1 MVKLKKR
8 GGRSQE
14 VKAVDCGSTIR
25 GFESHRP
32 PSKKP
37 LISRVSGFLALRWDK
52 LAQTSPKQSAEPLLL
67 SLSQLPGF
75 PIE

>member
-8 GGRSQE
+8 GGRIQE

-37 LISRVSGFLALRWDK
+37 LTLEVSGFLALRWDK
-52 LAQTSPKQSAEPLLL
+52 RAARSPKQTAEPLLL
-67 SLSQLPGF
+67 TLSQIPGF

>member
-1 MVKLKKR
+1 MVKLKKH

-37 LISRVSGFLALRWDK
+37 LIPEISGFLALRW
-52 LAQTSPKQSAEPLLL
+52 L
-67 SLSQLPGF
+67 
-75 PIE
+75 

>member
-1 MVKLKKR
+1 MVKPKKH

-14 VKAVDCGSTIR
+14 VKAVDCGSTTR

-37 LISRVSGFLALRWDK
+37 LILEISGFLAFESFSK
-52 LAQTSPKQSAEPLLL
+52 LTGRPFLCYPD
-67 SLSQLPGF
+67 
-75 PIE
+75 